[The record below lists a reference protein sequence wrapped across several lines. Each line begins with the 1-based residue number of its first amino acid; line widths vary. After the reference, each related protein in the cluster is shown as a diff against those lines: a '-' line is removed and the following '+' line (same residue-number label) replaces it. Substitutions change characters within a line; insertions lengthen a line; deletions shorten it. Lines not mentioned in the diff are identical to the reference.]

1 MIKTILVVDDSP
13 VMRQLLK
20 ISLHRIDLLGIVD
33 VIEAVNGIDAY
44 RKFES
49 NQVNFLITDMD
60 MPKMNGLE
68 LIEKLRSLP
77 NGKSI
82 PIIVI
87 TASSNDS
94 DLKTAIEL
102 GANDYL
108 YKPISI
114 PRLRDAISK
123 LIDFNPCSQ
132 KIENPISN
140 HDQNRVYFDSGKIKT
155 IDLPPLL

>member
-1 MIKTILVVDDSP
+1 MIKRILVVDDSP
-13 VMRQLLK
+13 IMRQLLK
-20 ISLHRIDLLGIVD
+20 ISLHRIELLGIVD
-33 VIEAVNGIDAY
+33 VIEAVDGIDAY

-49 NQVNFLITDMD
+49 NQVNLLITDMD
-60 MPKMNGLE
+60 MPHMNGLE

-87 TASSNDS
+87 SASCNES
-94 DLKTAIEL
+94 DFKTAIEL

-114 PRLRDAISK
+114 PRLRNAVSNLIDSK
-123 LIDFNPCSQ
+123 LYPQN
-132 KIENPISN
+132 IEKPISD